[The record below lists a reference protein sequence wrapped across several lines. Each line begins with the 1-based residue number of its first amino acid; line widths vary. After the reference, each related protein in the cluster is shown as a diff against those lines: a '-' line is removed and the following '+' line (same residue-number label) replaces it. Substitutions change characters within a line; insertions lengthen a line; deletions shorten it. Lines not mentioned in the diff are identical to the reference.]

1 VQIGGDPAFLET
13 MQNFGVNEVCALL
26 PPSQE
31 KPRHILVKT
40 LNLQKKI
47 AIKKKYDLCLCF
59 DDLALSSEEAVDN
72 LVQACVDSS
81 GTIVFASTPPGELGA
96 CLPDSKPL
104 AYWLKKF
111 FEKGYIFS
119 DAIRPALEPHMD
131 ALFAEYQQNSSYL
144 YNIYVVRKEPLLS
157 QDTISKADLEE
168 AIITRER
175 RIEDL
180 ELQNLYQKCIIQMYS
195 PIAQEYKNLS
205 NEYQLLLHEKKS
217 LNYFNVD
224 ILRNTLRRIKEIL
237 SETICS
243 YQPGKS
249 KE

>member
-1 VQIGGDPAFLET
+1 G
-13 MQNFGVNEVCALL
+13 EVCALL

-31 KPRHILVKT
+31 RRQHLPVKT

-47 AIKKKYDLCLCF
+47 AIDKKYDLCLCF
-59 DDLALSSEEAVDN
+59 DDLALSSEQSVDTV
-72 LVQACVDSS
+72 VQACVDASD
-81 GTIVFASTPPGELGA
+81 TIIFASTPPGELGS

-104 AYWLKKF
+104 AYWIKKF
-111 FEKGYIFS
+111 FEKGYVSS
-119 DAIRPALEPHMD
+119 DTIRPALEPHMD

-144 YNIYVVRKEPLLS
+144 LNIYVVKKEPLLS

-205 NEYQLLLHEKKS
+205 DEYQLLLEEKKS
-217 LNYFNVD
+217 LNYFNVN
-224 ILRNTLRRIKEIL
+224 ILHNTLRRIKEIL
-237 SETICS
+237 SNTMGL
-243 YQPGKS
+243 YRAGKS
-249 KE
+249 RT